1 MVKILII
8 DDEESIREGL
18 RSIIDWES
26 MNCNIVGEAEDGDI
40 GIELVE
46 KLKPDIVLTDIRM
59 PGLDGLEF
67 IARVKELKF
76 NCKTIILTGYRSFDY
91 AQEAVKLGAFRFLLK
106 PSKKEELISTVKA
119 AIAEINSVK
128 QKEETFNI
136 LQKRILTF
144 YGLHSESLSESTAE
158 PRKSETVSSA
168 YIAGRAI
175 SYMKENYAR
184 NINLKD
190 IADELY
196 ISTWH
201 LSKQLRKETGKNFV
215 DILNEIRIGEAKKLL
230 ADPKN
235 RVYNVVE
242 MVGYSN
248 SSYFIRLFKKLVG
261 ATPFEYKN
269 RAVT

>member
-26 MNCNIVGEAEDGDI
+26 MNCGIVGEAEDGDM

-46 KLKPDIVLTDIRM
+46 RLKPDIILTDIRM

-67 IARVKELKF
+67 IAKVKELKY

-91 AQEAVKLGAFRFLLK
+91 AQEAVKQGAFRFLLK
-106 PSKKEELISTVKA
+106 PSRKEELISAVKA
-119 AIAEINSVK
+119 AIAEITSVR

-136 LQKRILTF
+136 FQKRLLEF
-144 YGLHSESLSESTAE
+144 YGLQDGNLPESAAQQPKSESGSST
-158 PRKSETVSSA
+158 

-190 IADELY
+190 VADELY
-196 ISTWH
+196 ISTWY

-215 DILNEIRIGEAKKLL
+215 DILNEIRISEAKKLL

-242 MVGYSN
+242 MVGFSN

-261 ATPFEYKN
+261 VTPFEYKSKT
-269 RAVT
+269 VT